1 MTAVDRRRWL
11 GGAGALLIAPSA
23 AKAAGT
29 QRMYDYLFLDL
40 EAPAGTPP
48 ARAFADQVRA
58 WAGGIVAGG
67 GDVLGLFTPQLGW
80 HSRQAALLIGW
91 RPDAPGRDAAIA
103 ALQGAVGVRSAE
115 RHKAE
120 ATARPAAADRPPP
133 GGIHVHRWFVVETP
147 AVPEFVDLS
156 VQGWRDFEA
165 RFDTH
170 IFGLFATERSTQDQK
185 DGVTRLLLITR
196 YRDHGVWEASRD
208 PSTQAMAAFAR
219 RQRLTRDSW
228 AASTLLSPIAT

>member
-11 GGAGALLIAPSA
+11 GGASALLIAPSV

-40 EAPAGTPP
+40 DESAGTPP

-58 WAGGIVAGG
+58 RTGEIASRGGE
-67 GDVLGLFTPQLGW
+67 VLGLFTPQLGW
-80 HSRQAALLIGW
+80 SSRQAALLLSW
-91 RPDAPGRDAAIA
+91 RSDAPDRESAIA
-103 ALQGAVGVRSAE
+103 ALRTAPGVRSAQ
-115 RHKAE
+115 RHKSE
-120 ATARPAAADRPPP
+120 ATARPAASDRPQP
-133 GGIHVHRWFVVETP
+133 GGIYVHRWFVVETA
-147 AVPEFVDLS
+147 AVPQFVELS

-170 IFGLFATERSTQDQK
+170 IFGLFATERADQDRK

-208 PSTQAMAAFAR
+208 PSTEAMAAFAR

-228 AASTLLSPIAT
+228 AASTLLFPIAS